1 MDKVMIRDHL
11 ALAEEHVQLGLFHI
25 AKQHA
30 IIAELERDGLDATL
44 AREVLATFE
53 EMQGAH
59 VADRDRLKAELEAA
73 D

>member
-1 MDKVMIRDHL
+1 MDKVMIHDHL
-11 ALAEEHVQLGLFHI
+11 ALAEEHVQLGLVHI

-44 AREVLATFE
+44 AREVLTTFE
-53 EMQGAH
+53 EMQRAH